1 MRRVDVEIRQH
12 VLIKNVRRSPYR
24 LSSLAKRSRV
34 EAHRAVPSKQGV
46 IALAAERRSGSCK
59 MMPAAQLAKPTS
71 LMPMSISSASAERLK
86 IFLGPQRMTGAPQRG
101 SGGGIEAVP
110 GLLLQ
115 AGR

>member
-71 LMPMSISSASAERLK
+71 LMPMSISRASAGRLK
-86 IFLGPQRMTGAPQRG
+86 IFVAPTRMAGR
-101 SGGGIEAVP
+101 GGG
-110 GLLLQ
+110 G
-115 AGR
+115 AGAE